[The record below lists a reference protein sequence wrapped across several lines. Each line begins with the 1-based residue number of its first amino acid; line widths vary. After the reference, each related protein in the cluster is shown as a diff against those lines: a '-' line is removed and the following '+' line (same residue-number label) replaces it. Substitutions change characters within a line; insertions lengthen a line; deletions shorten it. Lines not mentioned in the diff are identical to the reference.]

1 MAEHQLH
8 RFENSTK
15 NYATRTHLR
24 VLKENI
30 ASGSY
35 EVNCGDIAQKMLSTH
50 SLLFKG
56 GENS

>member
-30 ASGSY
+30 ASGNYKVRS
-35 EVNCGDIAQKMLSTH
+35 GDIAQKILTTH
-50 SLLFKG
+50 LLLFKG